1 MARKH
6 TTESL
11 RSDLF
16 EVMRDLR
23 NGKIDPEM
31 AAQVVRVSD
40 QIIKT
45 ADLELKYAQTLSQL
59 DKDGQKIEPG
69 RMLLADDTKQE
80 GGDS

>member
-16 EVMRDLR
+16 DVIKELR
-23 NGKIDPEM
+23 EGTMDAETANQIVK
-31 AAQVVRVSD
+31 VSD

-45 ADLELKYAQTLSQL
+45 ADIELKYAQTLSQL
-59 DKDGQKIEPG
+59 DKEGQGIEPG
-69 RMLLADDTKQE
+69 KMLLAD
-80 GGDS
+80 GSDSNS